1 MCVPLLDRDSVPGE
15 LVIRRESRGVSRLG
29 DLAVLGSFLGR
40 EQSTLVPLAPHAI
53 CLLWKLVFTFRV

>member
-1 MCVPLLDRDSVPGE
+1 MCVPLLDRNSVPRE
-15 LVIRRESRGVSRLG
+15 LVIGRESCGVGRLG
-29 DLAVLGSFLGR
+29 DLAVLGSFLEQ